1 MTRTCDP
8 RFQALSNGGVGAV
21 GVRALFEWWLI
32 DSAVTNLELAGHV
45 IGDGASPSACSRE
58 EAPRPSSPPSR

>member
-45 IGDGASPSACSRE
+45 IGDGGAEAAAEWLPDTRLQAC
-58 EAPRPSSPPSR
+58 AA